1 MKTKI
6 IGNLVRRVTDEDGS
20 CEVTFKVD
28 NWRYINWLRGLEKK
42 EYAIEID
49 EMKRKRTLQQN
60 KYLWALIHEIV
71 QNENAQ
77 SDDMWEMY
85 CYLLQLANA
94 KCTYISVLES
104 AVEDVK
110 REVRCLQVV
119 GYETRENGTKWAN
132 CRIFLGSS
140 KMDTKEMGVLIDKA
154 IEYAENLGIDTAYY
168 KDVLRL

>member
-6 IGNLVRRVTDEDGS
+6 LGKLLRWNMNEDGQM
-20 CEVTFKVD
+20 EVTFLIE
-28 NWRYINWLRGLEKK
+28 NWRYISWIKSLEKK
-42 EYAIEID
+42 IYSLVISD
-49 EMKRKRTLQQN
+49 VRKARTLEQN
-60 KYLWALIHEIV
+60 KYLWALIHDISE
-71 QNENAQ
+71 NENAQ
-77 SDDMWEMY
+77 SNDDWEVY
-85 CYLLQLANA
+85 CYLLLLAKA